1 MNNIEVSPNLII
13 GYYIL
18 LDFKAYIGDLTM
30 MYLLI
35 RE

>member
-13 GYYIL
+13 GYFIL
-18 LDFKAYIGDLTM
+18 LDFKVYIGDLTS

-35 RE
+35 KE